1 MIRCMGHISIRCR
14 LVVIITHI
22 RSLMGP
28 IRVRWWRGII
38 THHPWGTIG
47 LGTIRLGAVAWLRVI
62 ASCQQISQKNALFS
76 ILPLLCCS
84 YSIFYIF
91 FQAKRKKVP
100 ILNTKVSNWNY
111 FSLWNW
117 EEKSL
122 KLRSLSCSFSILI
135 LKKTKKRTEPSRKS

>member
-100 ILNTKVSNWNY
+100 ILTLTQKYLIEIIFHFEIEKKIFEIEKKSFLFLFY
-111 FSLWNW
+111 FN
-117 EEKSL
+117 
-122 KLRSLSCSFSILI
+122 
-135 LKKTKKRTEPSRKS
+135 LKKEKKKNWTK